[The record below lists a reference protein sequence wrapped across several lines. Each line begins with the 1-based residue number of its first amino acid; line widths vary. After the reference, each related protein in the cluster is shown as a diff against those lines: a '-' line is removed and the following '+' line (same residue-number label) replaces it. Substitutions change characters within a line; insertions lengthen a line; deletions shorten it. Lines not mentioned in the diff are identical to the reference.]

1 MAIIEFAKAKLV
13 MTKSTMAKTAKEKP
27 TKKNSLTAK
36 IAAEIEELTE
46 TQEKVNAILGERPR
60 PTKRQALIAK
70 ILTNLESQKKTA
82 EKLET
87 LKKDEVGLR
96 QELADLTDVK
106 HDLTDVKQKAE
117 RATTEQLK
125 KAAKAQGEKELLKV
139 IESSGLDLD
148 EIKEKLKI

>member
-1 MAIIEFAKAKLV
+1 
-13 MTKSTMAKTAKEKP
+13 MAKTAKEKP

-60 PTKRQALIAK
+60 PTKHQALIAK
-70 ILTNLESQKKTA
+70 ILTNLESQKKAA

-106 HDLTDVKQKAE
+106 QKAE

-125 KAAKAQGEKELLKV
+125 KAAKAQEEKELLKV
-139 IESSGLDLD
+139 IESSDLDLD

>member
-27 TKKNSLTAK
+27 TKKNSLIAK
-36 IAAEIEELTE
+36 IVAEIEELTE

-60 PTKRQALIAK
+60 PTKHQALIAK
-70 ILTNLESQKKTA
+70 ILTNLESQKKAA

-106 HDLTDVKQKAE
+106 QKAE

-125 KAAKAQGEKELLKV
+125 KAAKAQEEKELLKV
-139 IESSGLDLD
+139 IESSDLDLD